1 MDRLSVRQAALA
13 GGTFLAI
20 TYVLCVAW
28 DLAVPADWH
37 AWQMYPAWQRFLPGF
52 VWLTPGSFVLG
63 LAETFFF
70 GLYAGGLLAFLYNA
84 FSTKS

>member
-1 MDRLSVRQAALA
+1 MARLSVRRAALA
-13 GGTFLAI
+13 GGAFLAI

-28 DLAVPADWH
+28 DIVVPAT
-37 AWQMYPAWQRFLPGF
+37 WQMYPAWQRFLPGF
-52 VWLTPGSFVLG
+52 VWLTPSSFALG